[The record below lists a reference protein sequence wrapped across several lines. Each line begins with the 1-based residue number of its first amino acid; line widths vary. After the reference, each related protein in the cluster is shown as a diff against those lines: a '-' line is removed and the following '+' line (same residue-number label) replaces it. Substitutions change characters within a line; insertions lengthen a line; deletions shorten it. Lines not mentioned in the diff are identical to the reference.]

1 MYSICAG
8 QDKWEVNVKEHR
20 LPNFDETM
28 EVIWDDQII
37 TKEERVGMVNVK
49 DGLFYLDLFERVL
62 FL

>member
-1 MYSICAG
+1 M
-8 QDKWEVNVKEHR
+8 NVKEHR

-37 TKEERVGMVNVK
+37 TKEERVGIVNVK